1 MSDKLLAR
9 YDKPA
14 EGIIHISDIKEDIDE
29 ASKSWGG
36 IAGLST
42 GINILDQQMGGMR
55 PGEIILV
62 GGDPNNGKSALAANI
77 AVNVSKTKRV
87 LFISLEMLPA
97 AIGARMKFINNGSVD
112 GLDIT
117 FQASKDLSF
126 KELSPLFEEGVR
138 KDGASL
144 VVIDYL
150 QYLGRGM
157 KNEEVAIMSQT
168 IKRLAR
174 EHEVPVMVVVSLRK
188 DSQSKGTRRKWT
200 EIEMDDLM
208 GTGSIGYDA
217 DVVMLV
223 SRKDPDMEWDNQ
235 YVYVRTIKIR
245 SYPLDYQNNIAKLV
259 WNKTKITEDFAQDV
273 NIIED
278 DDYVAELFKEKP

>member
-1 MSDKLLAR
+1 MDKLLAR
-9 YDKPA
+9 YEKKA
-14 EGIIHISDIKEDIDE
+14 EGIIHISEIADDIEE
-29 ASKSWGG
+29 AFSKWGKVDG
-36 IAGLST
+36 IST
-42 GINILDQQMGGMR
+42 GISTLDQQMGGMR
-55 PGEIILV
+55 KGEVILV
-62 GGDPNNGKSALAANI
+62 AGDPNNGKSAVAANI
-77 AVNVSKTKRV
+77 AVNVSRKQQV

-97 AIGARMKFINNGSVD
+97 AIGARMRYINNGTID

-126 KELSPLFEEGVR
+126 KELSPLFEQGVR
-138 KDGASL
+138 KGTAEL

-157 KNEEVAIMSQT
+157 KNEEVALMSQT

-174 EHEVPVMVVVSLRK
+174 EYEVPVMVVVSLRK

-217 DVVMLV
+217 DVVLLV
-223 SRKDPDMEWDNQ
+223 SRKDPDMEWDNE

-245 SYPLDYQNNIAKLV
+245 SYPLDYQNNIAKLH
-259 WNKTKITEDFAQDV
+259 WDKTKITEE
-273 NIIED
+273 IED
-278 DDYVAELFKEKP
+278 NLIISDPSKEYIQELFGK